1 MSPVWVLVGVLLV
14 LVPLDPTSSQ
24 STDPST
30 ADLVNR
36 NADFATRLYRAVAGR
51 TDDNVAVCPFA
62 LSAGLTALASGSE
75 GQTRDQLL
83 QGLTLNG
90 LSAQTLP
97 DQFQNLTNLVLGGDV
112 PSNLQQGAA
121 VFPGQSLQVSQ
132 SYLDLVQTKYGGK
145 AQTVAYTMPHEAMDT
160 INSWA
165 QDQTGDRVQ
174 DLVSQLD
181 PQTQL
186 LVASAASYQARFSPP
201 FNASLSQEERF
212 LVDSYH
218 VAMVPMMS
226 RTGKFS
232 LAYDPAVRAGV
243 LKLPMADGTAMLAVL
258 PDEDVDI
265 GAVEDELT
273 AEKVQSWIR
282 RLKKTWL
289 EVLFPR
295 FQLEHWSSLKDVLQ
309 TLDITQ
315 VFLDTAD
322 LSSMGGAKDVRL
334 TEVYQKSV
342 VLIDETSDD
351 VTAQG
356 GATTLLTPPPRL
368 TFNRPFIFIIYQE
381 TTNSLLLLG
390 RVSDPSHK

>member
-97 DQFQNLTNLVLGGDV
+97 GT
-112 PSNLQQGAA
+112 SQGAA

-282 RLKKTWL
+282 RLKKT
-289 EVLFPR
+289 
-295 FQLEHWSSLKDVLQ
+295 
-309 TLDITQ
+309 
-315 VFLDTAD
+315 
-322 LSSMGGAKDVRL
+322 
-334 TEVYQKSV
+334 
-342 VLIDETSDD
+342 
-351 VTAQG
+351 
-356 GATTLLTPPPRL
+356 
-368 TFNRPFIFIIYQE
+368 
-381 TTNSLLLLG
+381 
-390 RVSDPSHK
+390 